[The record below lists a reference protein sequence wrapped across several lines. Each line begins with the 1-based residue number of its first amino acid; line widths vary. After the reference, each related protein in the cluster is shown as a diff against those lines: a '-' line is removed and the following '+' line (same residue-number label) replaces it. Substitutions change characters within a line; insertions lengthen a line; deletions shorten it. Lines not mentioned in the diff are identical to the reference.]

1 MSAAAAEGT
10 ADAARA
16 AGAGQES
23 EGEEEEGEE
32 EEGGEE
38 AAGRCVAAAA
48 FLLRVRQSCEYN
60 PTAYHEL
67 VQVRHL
73 DRGRLR
79 GRLRPNPAPN
89 PDPNQVSDAP

>member
-16 AGAGQES
+16 AGAGQEG
-23 EGEEEEGEE
+23 EGEEEGEE
-32 EEGGEE
+32 EEGEE

-67 VQVRHL
+67 VQVMHL
-73 DRGRLR
+73 VRGRLR
-79 GRLRPNPAPN
+79 VRLRLNPAPN
-89 PDPNQVSDAP
+89 PDPNQVSEAP